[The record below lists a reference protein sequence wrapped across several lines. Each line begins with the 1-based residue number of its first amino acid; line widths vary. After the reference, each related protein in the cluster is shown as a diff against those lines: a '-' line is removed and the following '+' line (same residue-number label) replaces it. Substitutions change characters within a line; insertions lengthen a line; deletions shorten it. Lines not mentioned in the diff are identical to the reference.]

1 MNSLRSS
8 IVYINGIDT
17 VEKDIRPKSRAVVP
31 SPEQDIETIEIK
43 GRHGSLTKKH
53 GFRDIVYPLEFYIN
67 DNVSFKRSFRKAK
80 IFLFQAKTLSFS
92 DDIEVF
98 YKVKSIQIQTA
109 ENIIEKYGMF
119 TVNFSLAPFQF
130 ENNSIQ
136 TITER
141 TVIFNDGY
149 QSEPYIKAYVSG
161 TGKIIINDQE
171 VTIQNVN
178 GYIEIDSE
186 LMNAYRR
193 DNNFIVNMNNHMIGD
208 FPLLKHGENIIE
220 FSGDITVLEI
230 DTRFKWV

>member
-17 VEKDIRPKSRAVVP
+17 VEKDIRPKSRAAIP
-31 SPEQDIETIEIK
+31 SPEQYIETIEIK
-43 GRHGSLTKKH
+43 GRHGSLTKKN

-67 DNVSFKRSFRKAK
+67 DNVSFKGAFRKAK

-136 TITER
+136 TITDR
-141 TVIFNDGY
+141 TVIDNDGY

-161 TGKIIINDQE
+161 TGKIIINDKE
-171 VTIQNVN
+171 VTIQNVS

-193 DNNFIVNMNNHMIGD
+193 DDNFIVNMNNHMIGD
-208 FPLLKHGENIIE
+208 FPVLKHGENIIE
-220 FSGDITVLEI
+220 FSGDITALEI

>member
-1 MNSLRSS
+1 MNSLKSS

-17 VEKDIRPKSRAVVP
+17 VEKDIRPKSRAAVP

-53 GFRDIVYPLEFYIN
+53 GFRDIVYQLEFYIN
-67 DNVSFKRSFRKAK
+67 DNVSFKRAFRKAK
-80 IFLFQAKTLSFS
+80 VFLFQARTLGFS

-98 YKVKSIQIQTA
+98 YRVKSIQIQTA

-119 TVNFSLAPFQF
+119 TVNFALAPFQF

-136 TITER
+136 TITDR
-141 TVIFNDGY
+141 TVIDNDGY

-171 VTIQNVN
+171 VTIQNVSE
-178 GYIEIDSE
+178 YIEIDSE
-186 LMNAYRR
+186 LMNAYRL

-208 FPLLKHGENIIE
+208 FPVLKHGDNIIE
-220 FSGDITVLEI
+220 FSGDITALEI